1 MQYMIIAL
9 VFLAGFFA
17 GGISCYFGQGK
28 LFPSRRVQD
37 ELTRTR
43 RELASARRIL
53 DEFFRT
59 SGALFGQLDKSYR
72 AYASFMNEAAGK
84 LSSQDGRLFIPED
97 EIEVEDSLKKML
109 SGSGIE
115 DFSAESESVSALRE
129 REQAILREAGD
140 FEDQREGRQPA
151 GAAQDAS
158 PAPAAAPASSCED
171 EKNTPEVKSA
181 KETISVEPDDNGNG
195 KTKG

>member
-9 VFLAGFFA
+9 AFLAGIA
-17 GGISCYFGQGK
+17 VGGIGCYFGQGK
-28 LFPSRRVQD
+28 LFPSRRIQD

-43 RELASARRIL
+43 RELATARRIL

-97 EIEVEDSLKKML
+97 EIEIEDSLKKML

-115 DFSAESESVSALRE
+115 DFSAESESVSAQRE
-129 REQAILREAGD
+129 REQAILREAGEFQD
-140 FEDQREGRQPA
+140 SASAEKPQPKA
-151 GAAQDAS
+151 EKE
-158 PAPAAAPASSCED
+158 PAPAAED
-171 EKNTPEVKSA
+171 DKNTPEVKSA
-181 KETISVEPDDNGNG
+181 KETISVETDNNSDS
-195 KTKG
+195 KTKI

>member
-17 GGISCYFGQGK
+17 GGICCYFGQGK

-97 EIEVEDSLKKML
+97 EIEVEDSLKRML
-109 SGSGIE
+109 SSSGME
-115 DFSAESESVSALRE
+115 DFSAESESVSAQRE
-129 REQAILREAGD
+129 RERAIQREAGE
-140 FEDQREGRQPA
+140 FAGQREDGMALARQQPQDKA
-151 GAAQDAS
+151 PDEGA
-158 PAPAAAPASSCED
+158 D
-171 EKNTPEVKSA
+171 EKNTPEVKNA
-181 KETISVEPDDNGNG
+181 KETISLEPDDNGSG

>member
-17 GGISCYFGQGK
+17 GGICCYFGQGK

-109 SGSGIE
+109 STSGME
-115 DFSAESESVSALRE
+115 DFSAESESVSAQRE

-140 FEDQREGRQPA
+140 FDDPRTGQRQKEEPPSQA
-151 GAAQDAS
+151 DA
-158 PAPAAAPASSCED
+158 PKD
-171 EKNTPEVKSA
+171 DKNTPEVKSA

-195 KTKG
+195 KTNG